1 MSNAATKSVAL
12 WVVRVLRKAGFEA
25 LFAGGCVRDMLL
37 GVRCTDYD
45 VATSAT
51 PEQVRKLFRHV
62 LLVGAKFGV
71 AMVIVDRR
79 RVEVTTFRS
88 EESYSDGR
96 RPDHVTFTTARQDA
110 LRRDFTING
119 MFFDPI
125 ANEVIDYVG
134 GREDL
139 RRGVIRTI
147 GSPELRFGEDYLRLI
162 RAVRFAVRLGFEIDP
177 ATADAVRHHAPKVTG
192 ISGERVF
199 DELSKMLAKPSAA
212 AALAMLEEL
221 ELARHILPELSG
233 EPRPEGSGPSI
244 SKQKQAEEEQPEPL
258 TSGRGSPEAE
268 LLHRAIARV
277 AAVAAR
283 KDLTLTL
290 AAFLCELDVA
300 TIAALIRRWGASNEL
315 RDGLVFL
322 AGHLGDLPRSEA
334 FSLADLKRLMANRNF
349 KRLLALWRV
358 EESLRTGKTCLTAAL
373 SRRAGKIDPSKVA
386 PPPLL
391 TGMDLK
397 GIGLKEGPTLGGL
410 LRAIYDAQLNEQIAT
425 RKQAFALAARIVE
438 SGA

>member
-12 WVVRVLRKAGFEA
+12 WVVRVLRKAGYEA

-37 GVRCTDYD
+37 GIRCTDYD

-119 MFFDPI
+119 MFYDPI
-125 ANEVIDYVG
+125 AREVIDHVG

-139 RRGVIRTI
+139 RRGVVRTI

-162 RAVRFAVRLGFEIDP
+162 RAVRFAVRLGFEIEP
-177 ATADAVRHHAPKVTG
+177 ATADAVRHHAPKIVG

-212 AALAMLEEL
+212 AALERLEEL
-221 ELARHILPELSG
+221 GLARHILPELFG
-233 EPRPEGSGPSI
+233 DPRPEGSGLSA
-244 SKQKQAEEEQPEPL
+244 STQREQPRPL
-258 TSGRGSPEAE
+258 PSGRGSPEAE
-268 LLHRAIARV
+268 LWHRALDR
-277 AAVAAR
+277 AAALADR

-290 AAFLCELDVA
+290 AALLCDLSVA
-300 TIAALIRRWGASNEL
+300 TIAAMVRRWGASNEL

-322 AGHLGDLPRSEA
+322 AAHLGDWQRPEA
-334 FSLADLKRLMANRNF
+334 LSLAGLKRLMANRDF

-358 EESLRTGKTCLTAAL
+358 EEMQLTGVASLTVAL
-373 SRRAGKIDPSKVA
+373 ARRAGKVDPSKVA
-386 PPPLL
+386 PSPLL
-391 TGMDLK
+391 TGKDLK
-397 GIGLKEGPTLGGL
+397 RLGLEEGPKLGGV
-410 LRAIYDAQLNEQIAT
+410 LRTIYDAQLNEHIAT
-425 RKQAFALAARIVE
+425 RKEALALAVGILRGQG
-438 SGA
+438 S

>member
-1 MSNAATKSVAL
+1 MSAHATKSVAL

-37 GVRCTDYD
+37 GIRSTDYD

-51 PEQVRKLFRHV
+51 PQQVRKLFRHV
-62 LLVGAKFGV
+62 LLVGAQFGV
-71 AMVIVDRR
+71 AMVIVNRR

-125 ANEVIDYVG
+125 ANEVLDYVG

-139 RRGVIRTI
+139 RRGVVRTI

-162 RAVRFAVRLGFEIDP
+162 RAVRFAVRLGFQIEP
-177 ATADAVRHHAPKVTG
+177 ATADAVRQHAPKITG
-192 ISGERVF
+192 ISGERIF

-212 AALAMLEEL
+212 AALSRLEEL
-221 ELARHILPELSG
+221 ELARHILPELFS
-233 EPRPEGSGPSI
+233 EPRPEGSGLSV
-244 SKQKQAEEEQPEPL
+244 STGQKHPGPL
-258 TSGRGSPEAE
+258 TSARGSPQAD
-268 LLHRAIARV
+268 LPHRAIARV
-277 AAVAAR
+277 ATVAAR

-290 AAFLCELDVA
+290 AALLCELNVA
-300 TIAALIRRWGASNEL
+300 TIASMVRRWGASNEL

-322 AGHLGDLPRSEA
+322 AGHLDDLPRSEA
-334 FSLADLKRLMANRNF
+334 FSLSDLKRLMASRNF

-358 EESLRTGKTCLTAAL
+358 EEMLRTGKARLTAAL
-373 SRRAGKIDPSKVA
+373 ARRAGKVDPSKVA

-391 TGMDLK
+391 TGKDLK
-397 GIGLKEGPTLGGL
+397 DIGLKEGPKLGGV
-410 LRAIYDAQLNEQIAT
+410 LRALYDAQLNEQIVT
-425 RKQAFALAARIVE
+425 RKQALALAEHILRGQE
-438 SGA
+438 S

>member
-1 MSNAATKSVAL
+1 MSNAATKSVAM

-37 GVRCTDYD
+37 GVRSTDYD

-51 PEQVRKLFRHV
+51 PQQVRKLFRHV
-62 LLVGAKFGV
+62 LLVGAQFGV

-119 MFFDPI
+119 MFYDPI
-125 ANEVIDYVG
+125 AREVIDYVG

-139 RRGVIRTI
+139 GRGVIRTI
-147 GSPELRFGEDYLRLI
+147 GSPELRFGEDYLRLV
-162 RAVRFAVRLGFEIDP
+162 RAVRFAVRLGFEIEP
-177 ATADAVRHHAPKVTG
+177 ATAAAVRYHSPKITG

-212 AALAMLEEL
+212 AALARLEEL
-221 ELARHILPELSG
+221 GLARHILPELFAETG
-233 EPRPEGSGPSI
+233 TGSAPPKADLAVPVPFSA
-244 SKQKQAEEEQPEPL
+244 SW
-258 TSGRGSPEAE
+258 SRGVQ
-268 LLHRAIARV
+268 RV
-277 AAVAAR
+277 QSVAAR

-290 AAFLCELDVA
+290 AALLCELNVA
-300 TIAALIRRWGASNEL
+300 TIAAMVRRWGASNEL

-322 AGHLGDLPRSEA
+322 AGHLRDREPM
-334 FSLADLKRLMANRNF
+334 SLADLKRLMANRNF
-349 KRLLALWRV
+349 KRLLALQRV
-358 EESLRTGKTCLTAAL
+358 EELLRTGKATLSAAL
-373 SRRAGKIDPSKVA
+373 SRRAGKVDPSKVA
-386 PPPLL
+386 PPPLV
-391 TGMDLK
+391 TGKDLK
-397 GIGLKEGPTLGGL
+397 SLGLEEGPKLGRI
-410 LRAIYDAQLNEQIAT
+410 LRTIYDAQLNEQIAT
-425 RKQAFALAARIVE
+425 RKQAFDLAE
-438 SGA
+438 HMLGGQET